1 MSEIIVYSEAEML
14 ALGARLAPA
23 LHPPQVVYLQGPL
36 GAGKTTLVRGILQGL
51 GHQGAVKSPTYTL
64 VEPYTLG
71 SRMLYH
77 FDLYRLADPE
87 EVEAMG
93 LRDYL
98 TADAVCLIEWPERGQ
113 GVLPAADISFNLDYR
128 RDDHSA
134 RRLAV
139 RGIDTC
145 ALLSNA
151 KPSGNS

>member
-14 ALGARLAPA
+14 ALGERLAAA

-36 GAGKTTLVRGILQGL
+36 GAGKTTLVRGILRGL
-51 GHQGAVKSPTYTL
+51 GHQGAVKSPTYTI

-71 SRMLYH
+71 RQTLYH
-77 FDLYRLADPE
+77 FDLYRLAEAE

-113 GVLPAADISFNLDYR
+113 GVLPPADISFNFDYR

-139 RGIDTC
+139 RGIDP
-145 ALLSNA
+145 APLLSKLA
-151 KPSGNS
+151 GDS